1 MLFADMANGYI
12 DQKASESQTA
22 YRWMDGHAAKAP
34 GFSVQNTGL
43 PLFTH

>member
-1 MLFADMANGYI
+1 MLFADMANGQI

-34 GFSVQNTGL
+34 GFRVQNAGL
-43 PLFTH
+43 SFLTY